1 MTSRQANPHCRGL
14 IVDLEAD
21 CRCSVK
27 ATLPVLEAIEVS
39 DGKETLAMIER
50 DRLNLEI
57 TDIRMPKMKASV
69 CWGICTANYRS
80 YQ

>member
-1 MTSRQANPHCRGL
+1 
-14 IVDLEAD
+14 
-21 CRCSVK
+21 
-27 ATLPVLEAIEVS
+27 LEAIEVS

-69 CWGICTANYRS
+69 CWGICTANFRS